1 MKKII
6 FLSLSLIFL
15 SCKTTQKP
23 SKDDSFKIAFGSCN
37 LQDNDQ
43 SYWEL
48 IGSENP
54 DIFIWGGDNI
64 YADTKDM
71 VEMERMYNQQKTNA
85 YYQKFIYQIDNKVY
99 GTWDDHDYGLNDG
112 GVNWKY
118 KDESQQLLLDFLDV
132 KDSERRNRKGVYSS
146 ETIKVKDHKIKVIIL
161 DTRYFRSDL
170 QKSLN
175 QSKRYKASQDAE
187 LTLLGEKQWK
197 WLDEELKE
205 SDADYH
211 LIVSSI
217 QVLSHQHGFE
227 TWGNFPSEVEKLENL
242 LVKHQVKN
250 PLILSGDRH
259 ISEFSQKEIDGL
271 GVPLTDFTSSGLT
284 HAYTSFSGEENEYR
298 VGKVVPKISYGL
310 IEFDFEKNQLLLEIK
325 STKNN
330 KQLQKLVLQMK

>member
-23 SKDDSFKIAFGSCN
+23 SEDESFKIAFGSCN
-37 LQDNDQ
+37 LQDKDQ
-43 SYWEL
+43 SYWEF

-112 GVNWKY
+112 GVNWEY

-132 KDSERRNRKGVYSS
+132 KDLERRNRKGVYSS
-146 ETIKVKDHKIKVIIL
+146 ETFKVKDHKIKVIIL

-170 QKSLN
+170 QKSSN

-197 WLDEELKE
+197 WLDEELNE
-205 SDADYH
+205 SNADYH

-227 TWGNFPSEVEKLENL
+227 TWGNFPTEVKKLENL

-271 GVPLTDFTSSGLT
+271 DVPLTDFTSSGLT
-284 HAYTSFSGEENEYR
+284 HAYTSFSGEENQYR